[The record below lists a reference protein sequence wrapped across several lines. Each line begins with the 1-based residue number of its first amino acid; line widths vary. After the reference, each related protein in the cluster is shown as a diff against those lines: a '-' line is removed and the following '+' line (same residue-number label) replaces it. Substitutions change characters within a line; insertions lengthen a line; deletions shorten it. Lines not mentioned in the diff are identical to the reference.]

1 MLVSLGCPAQEKPVP
16 FKTAIIQVLEH
27 KAILY
32 EAQSQIWA
40 ALSNFLWLFE
50 PHECFWQL

>member
-27 KAILY
+27 LAILY
-32 EAQSQIWA
+32 QAQSQI
-40 ALSNFLWLFE
+40 
-50 PHECFWQL
+50 